1 MRDAQAAAEDRKRQ
15 LLEEAQRGAEEAKRA
30 MLQQARSEVEG
41 EKQRMIQMV
50 STGFKLVSIALG
62 LLAFQVWLVFDANY
76 VEGTSSGW
84 CRV

>member
-15 LLEEAQRGAEEAKRA
+15 LMEEAQRGAEEAKRA

-50 STGFKLVSIALG
+50 SPGCYKLQTGFSWSGLAAL
-62 LLAFQVWLVFDANY
+62 QVWDAK
-76 VEGTSSGW
+76 
-84 CRV
+84 